1 MFGLLRGLGKLLKM
15 DSQRSGTAQSSSNTA
30 FAEVFLRDGKPVFAG
45 QKTATLGTR
54 VAGRDPDSGQ
64 GVFAR
69 WQWDG
74 SRLTAQVDRYG
85 FFSLFYCEDGGGI
98 RLSPSLLQLAARGCA
113 LKPDHRALAVFHR
126 LGIFINDDTPFEGI
140 RVLPPGGTLTWE
152 NGRLTIEAPELAV
165 KPNRISRAEAVDGFI
180 ELFRASMARTLE
192 AWDGPIV
199 LPLSGGRD
207 SRHILLEL
215 VHQGRKPDAC
225 ITFQHTGDQWNAE
238 VKAARA
244 IAEAVGVRHDV
255 LGRERSRQIDT
266 IRAIALT
273 ELCADEHAQ
282 MMPLHDY
289 LIGRG
294 AASYDGI
301 NGDVLTEGA
310 DNPQL
315 FQELFHKGDFATIAR
330 MMMDGHG
337 TIISASGN
345 PRGASALY
353 SPSPDT
359 HEEAVAYVAGAI
371 ARFGNFPDPNQAFW
385 MFNRTRREI
394 NFVARGIL
402 SPAEAV
408 FTPYLDED
416 LVEFC
421 LGLPFGVKF
430 DGIHFH
436 DETMFKAWPQYRDV
450 PFENGF
456 ADDPPKSTRIAH
468 KLQSA
473 VDMARVAQF
482 LAPGAPLAEYRALF
496 GRGRPLNP
504 GPNAMYHLHNR
515 LVETLDA
522 KRARALMAFTQKLN
536 DTRTRRLVSDS
547 YRPSRLH

>member
-1 MFGLLRGLGKLLKM
+1 M
-15 DSQRSGTAQSSSNTA
+15 DSRRTDAAGTLSDTA
-30 FAEVFLRDGKPVFAG
+30 FAEVAIRDGKPVFAG
-45 QKTATLGTR
+45 QPQATLGTR
-54 VAGRDPDSGQ
+54 VPGRRPENGQ
-64 GVFAR
+64 GIFAR
-69 WQWDG
+69 WHWDG
-74 SRLTAQVDRYG
+74 NRLTAQVDRYG
-85 FFSLFYCEDGGGI
+85 FFSLFYCQNGSGVQV
-98 RLSPSLLQLAARGCA
+98 SASLLRLAALGCP
-113 LKPDHRALAVFHR
+113 LKPDQKALAVFHR

-140 RVLPPGGTLTWE
+140 RVLPPGGRLIWE
-152 NGRLTIEAPELAV
+152 DGKLTIEAPELAV
-165 KPNRISRAEAVDGFI
+165 KPNTISRAEAVDGFI
-180 ELFRASMARTLE
+180 ELFRASMARTLK

-215 VHQGRKPDAC
+215 AHQGRKPDAC

-255 LGRERSRQIDT
+255 LGRERSRQIDN
-266 IRAIALT
+266 IRAITLT

-289 LIGRG
+289 LIGLG

-310 DNPQL
+310 DNPHL
-315 FQELFHKGDFATIAR
+315 CHRLFHEGDFAAIAR
-330 MMMDGHG
+330 LMMDGHG
-337 TIISASGN
+337 SIISTTGD
-345 PRGASALY
+345 PRGASQLY
-353 SPSPDT
+353 SPSRDA
-359 HEEAVAYVAGAI
+359 HEEALHYVGEAI
-371 ARFGNFPDPNQAFW
+371 ARFGDFPDPNQAFW

-394 NFVARGIL
+394 NFVTRGIL
-402 SPAEAV
+402 SSAEAV

-421 LGLPFGVKF
+421 LGLPFGLKF
-430 DGIHFH
+430 DGIHLH
-436 DETMFKAWPQYRDV
+436 DEAVFKAWPQYRDV
-450 PFENGF
+450 PLKEGF
-456 ADDPPKSTRIAH
+456 ADDPPRSSPIGH

-504 GPNAMYHLHNR
+504 GPNEMYHLHSR
-515 LVETLDA
+515 LVETLSA
-522 KRARALMAFTQKLN
+522 ERARGLLAFTRKLN
-536 DTRTRRLVSDS
+536 RTRTHNLVSDS
-547 YRPSRLH
+547 YRPPGNTLKPG